1 MPFTAG
7 QFLEVFREYN
17 SSVWPMQIALIA
29 SGVGCGVLLIRGGR
43 RASTAISVILALLW
57 IWMAVAYHFVYFARI
72 NPAATFFGS
81 IFLGEAL
88 LLLWYGVP
96 RAERLG
102 FAARRDADGLVGI
115 AMIAFALVG
124 YPILGFAL
132 GRRYPEAPTFG
143 LPCPTTIFTLGFLLL
158 ARPPLLRRILV
169 IPFLWSLLGA
179 FAATS
184 LGVTEDYSLLV
195 AGIVTLALVLWRDRS
210 SLVPRRLAAAA
221 R

>member
-1 MPFTAG
+1 MPFTAAR
-7 QFLEVFREYN
+7 FLEVFREYN

-29 SGVGCGVLLIRGGR
+29 AGLGCGVLLIRSGR
-43 RASTAISVILALLW
+43 RASRAISVILALLW
-57 IWMAVAYHFVYFARI
+57 IWMAVAYHFAYFARI
-72 NPAATFFGS
+72 NPAAMLFGS

-88 LLLWYGVP
+88 LLLWYGVH
-96 RAERLG
+96 ADRLG
-102 FAARRDADGLVGI
+102 FAATRGADSLVGI

-124 YPILGFAL
+124 YPVLGFAL

-158 ARPPLLRRILV
+158 ARPPLLKRMLV

-195 AGIVTLALVLWRDRS
+195 AGIVTVVLVLWRDRS
-210 SLVPRRLAAAA
+210 SIVPRRLAAAA

>member
-1 MPFTAG
+1 MPFTVE
-7 QFLEVFREYN
+7 QFLAVFREYN

-29 SGVGCGVLLIRGGR
+29 AGLGCGVLLIRGGM
-43 RASTAISVILALLW
+43 RASRAISVILALLW
-57 IWMAVAYHFVYFARI
+57 IWMALAYHFAHFARI
-72 NPAATFFGS
+72 NPAAMLFGS

-88 LLLWYGVP
+88 LLFWYGV
-96 RAERLG
+96 RAERLA
-102 FAARRDADGLVGI
+102 FAATRDAGGLVGI

-158 ARPPLLRRILV
+158 ARPPLLKRMLV

-195 AGIVTLALVLWRDRS
+195 AGIVTVALVLWRDRS
-210 SLVPRRLAAAA
+210 SIVPRRVAAAA